1 MKQFIAFAAAG
12 LAGTAVQY
20 ALLAALVER
29 AGVDAVTAS
38 LAGFAAGAGVNYV
51 LAHRVVFRSA
61 RSHAEALPRFLAVA
75 GSGFI
80 INGLLMG
87 LWVHRFGWPYLP
99 AQLLTT
105 LLLLFWHYGANALW
119 TFRERR

>member
-1 MKQFIAFAAAG
+1 MKQFITFATAG
-12 LAGTAVQY
+12 LAGTAAQY
-20 ALLAALVER
+20 AVLTALVEL
-29 AGVDAVTAS
+29 AGVDPVAAS

-51 LAHRVVFRSA
+51 LAHRVVFRSQ
-61 RSHAEALPRFLAVA
+61 RPHAEALPRFLAVA

-80 INGLLMG
+80 INGLLMNV
-87 LWVHRFGWPYLP
+87 WVHRLGWPYLP

-105 LLLLFWHYGANALW
+105 LLLLFWHYAANALW